1 MDERSKWVK
10 GPARKTKNFFKGQ
23 IKGYFNWCSIYIPE
37 FHSLIMMSMDTS
49 IR

>member
-10 GPARKTKNFFKGQ
+10 GPARKTKKKFKGQ
-23 IKGYFNWCSIYIPE
+23 IKGYFNWWGIYIPE
-37 FHSLIMMSMDTS
+37 FHSLIMISMGTS